1 VPRYTVGHICG
12 HPFAHV
18 ADYRDQP
25 REMQDL
31 RRWHDWMHS
40 QPCLSC
46 SRPAGLII
54 AETDPAGDGVRVAED
69 TAGEF
74 EWPWFIQSKALE
86 MRRLIA
92 WFWRV
97 AARSARRPAARR

>member
-54 AETDPAGDGVRVAED
+54 A
-69 TAGEF
+69 
-74 EWPWFIQSKALE
+74 K
-86 MRRLIA
+86 
-92 WFWRV
+92 
-97 AARSARRPAARR
+97 ARRGNKWCIWFPTLKAVCPVHSSEPHPLLSYGGNWVMTR